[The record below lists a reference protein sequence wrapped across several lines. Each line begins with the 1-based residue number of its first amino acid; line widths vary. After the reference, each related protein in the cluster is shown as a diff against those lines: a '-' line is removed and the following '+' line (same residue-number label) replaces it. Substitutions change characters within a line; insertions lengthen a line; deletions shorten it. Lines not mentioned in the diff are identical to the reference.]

1 MLVFGM
7 PINFPHG
14 VAAMFH
20 NILVCV
26 DGSAHAERA
35 LAEAVDLAT
44 TQRSRLTL
52 LTAVSR
58 PPYWANTPITAAGIE
73 PLTVDL
79 QREAEKTMRDAV
91 DQVPES
97 IPVTKILSE
106 DPIREALIGQ
116 IKTGTY
122 DLVVM
127 GSRGRGAL
135 SASLLGSVSHYAL
148 NHSDVPVLIVRAE
161 GEDSDV
167 EATAGAVPTA
177 A

>member
-1 MLVFGM
+1 
-7 PINFPHG
+7 
-14 VAAMFH
+14 MFN

-26 DGSAHAERA
+26 DGSEHAERA
-35 LAEAVDLAT
+35 LAEAIDLAT

-58 PPYWANTPITAAGIE
+58 PPYWANTPLTAASIE
-73 PLTVDL
+73 PLAVDL
-79 QREAEKTMRDAV
+79 QKEAEKTLRAAV
-91 DQVPES
+91 DQVPDS
-97 IPVTKILSE
+97 VPVTTILTE
-106 DPIREALIGQ
+106 DPIRDALICQ
-116 IKTGTY
+116 IKTGKY

-161 GEDSDV
+161 EDADDA
-167 EATAGAVPTA
+167 EDAATAPAVTA
-177 A
+177 AA

>member
-1 MLVFGM
+1 
-7 PINFPHG
+7 
-14 VAAMFH
+14 MFH

-26 DGSAHAERA
+26 DGSEHAKRA
-35 LAEAVDLAT
+35 LGEAIDLAT

-58 PPYWANTPITAAGIE
+58 PPYWANTPMTAAGIE

-79 QREAEKTMRDAV
+79 HKEADKTLRAAV
-91 DQVPES
+91 DQVPAEV
-97 IPVTKILSE
+97 PLTKILTE

-116 IKTGTY
+116 IKTGTF

-161 GEDSDV
+161 ENGEGTDDTGTA
-167 EATAGAVPTA
+167 EAATSTA
-177 A
+177 